1 MTDLAAVGSYGN
13 SAQNCQRDLMKQFF
27 RDVKA
32 PSLTMV
38 ECPVCVRDLTTAE
51 RRILQKEVPVLPL
64 RV

>member
-1 MTDLAAVGSYGN
+1 
-13 SAQNCQRDLMKQFF
+13 MKQFF